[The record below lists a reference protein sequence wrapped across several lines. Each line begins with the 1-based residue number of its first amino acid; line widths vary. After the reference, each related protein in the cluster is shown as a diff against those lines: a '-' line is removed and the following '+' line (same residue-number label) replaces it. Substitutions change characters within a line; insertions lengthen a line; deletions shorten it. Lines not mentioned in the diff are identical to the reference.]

1 MPGARILAETKQ
13 LSAVLEPGWRQ
24 TFRHTDR
31 LIIVSEAA
39 WHLAIWHIRPH
50 ILTTRTEDTEY
61 SPNLAIV
68 VFV

>member
-1 MPGARILAETKQ
+1 MEADI
-13 LSAVLEPGWRQ
+13 
-24 TFRHTDR
+24 RHTDR

-39 WHLAIWHIRPH
+39 WHLAIWHIRPL

-68 VFV
+68 VLV